1 MNGITGSVDEINK
14 QFPELMDSTSKQ
26 DPLTGAVRAMS
37 EETGSVIAGRLNAF
51 TINQTDQTAVM
62 RRALEY
68 QAEIAANTRISAK
81 ELTEIK
87 LSLKRIENS
96 DRNSLLPMGIS

>member
-1 MNGITGSVDEINK
+1 
-14 QFPELMDSTSKQ
+14 
-26 DPLTGAVRAMS
+26 
-37 EETGSVIAGRLNAF
+37 
-51 TINQTDQTAVM
+51 M